1 MALRK
6 EADRR
11 YLSAAQLGEDTE
23 RWLAGRPVIARPD
36 SVGYRFSRFVARN
49 RGLVAA
55 GAALALL
62 LVAFG
67 VTATVAAGRFARA
80 RDRAEQERV
89 AADDVLAILTGL
101 FERADPNKYPGGDTV
116 RVTALLDDAEREVE
130 RLSDDPA
137 RQSAL
142 WRAVG
147 RMRGAR
153 GESQR
158 AIELF
163 TRAYQR
169 RRALFGPDDVEAAR
183 IHHEIATAMFAH
195 QGAVA
200 ARPILDSSLAELRRL
215 LGEEHEDVRAALGDL
230 LMATTDSVAARVLLD
245 RLLTLEQRSPS
256 RDPVA
261 MANRL
266 DTQGAARY
274 AAGRYDEAAAMFE
287 ASLALLE
294 KQLPPT
300 HQYIRT
306 ERRNLA
312 LALVGQGL
320 VARAESLQRVALE
333 IEDRI
338 PGPAAARAMAREA
351 LALTLARAGRE
362 DSAVRYERE
371 ALALFREGMAAGHWR
386 IWSAERNLAFM
397 VAALGRVEEGLA
409 LLDSAIALATLG
421 ADAGE
426 SVAYLTAQRVP
437 FLLRLDRAAEASRSL
452 AAAERGLG
460 ASPSVSA
467 AHRAHVHRYAGMIA
481 LAAADAPR
489 AADRFR
495 QAVALVEPPG
505 DSATVP
511 GVNSCLLGVALARLG
526 RMAEARGLLDG
537 ACATYQAQGPADPLI
552 VEWIRA
558 ARARARSERRR
569 RSRPSKTASAHGIR
583 HFPEGDRGSR

>member
-1 MALRK
+1 
-6 EADRR
+6 
-11 YLSAAQLGEDTE
+11 
-23 RWLAGRPVIARPD
+23 
-36 SVGYRFSRFVARN
+36 
-49 RGLVAA
+49 
-55 GAALALL
+55 
-62 LVAFG
+62 
-67 VTATVAAGRFARA
+67 
-80 RDRAEQERV
+80 
-89 AADDVLAILTGL
+89 
-101 FERADPNKYPGGDTV
+101 
-116 RVTALLDDAEREVE
+116 
-130 RLSDDPA
+130 
-137 RQSAL
+137 
-142 WRAVG
+142 
-147 RMRGAR
+147 
-153 GESQR
+153 
-158 AIELF
+158 
-163 TRAYQR
+163 
-169 RRALFGPDDVEAAR
+169 
-183 IHHEIATAMFAH
+183 
-195 QGAVA
+195 
-200 ARPILDSSLAELRRL
+200 
-215 LGEEHEDVRAALGDL
+215 
-230 LMATTDSVAARVLLD
+230 
-245 RLLTLEQRSPS
+245 
-256 RDPVA
+256 
-261 MANRL
+261 
-266 DTQGAARY
+266 
-274 AAGRYDEAAAMFE
+274 MFE